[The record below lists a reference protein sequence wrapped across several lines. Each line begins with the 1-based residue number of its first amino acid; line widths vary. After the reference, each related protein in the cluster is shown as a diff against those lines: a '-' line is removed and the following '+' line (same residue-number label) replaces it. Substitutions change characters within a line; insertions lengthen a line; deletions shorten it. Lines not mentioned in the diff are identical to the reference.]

1 MTTMLVTFACTV
13 GLALVVL
20 LSVAAAP
27 MRRRGSRL
35 IDRLDTWAD
44 RFLPLVHAWR
54 ERAARALE
62 ARVRE
67 RLDASRTPAGEERG
81 TAPVR

>member
-35 IDRLDTWAD
+35 IDRLDT
-44 RFLPLVHAWR
+44 
-54 ERAARALE
+54 
-62 ARVRE
+62 
-67 RLDASRTPAGEERG
+67 
-81 TAPVR
+81 